1 MKCSNC
7 GKKVKKEGTYCLS
20 CGKEIMR
27 EPKVKQKLSKKAKV
41 IISVVCSIAILIS
54 GIIGGLYFYFSRND
68 IPTDPDSI
76 YVSFSEGFTDV
87 TVTDENSALE
97 AIASVADVIGIKNA
111 EKELKI
117 SSTNTVNGD
126 TYYRFGQYYEGIS
139 VYGRDVVIAAD
150 NDGTALAL
158 TGNFAKIENIKKYD
172 LDEIDKDS
180 VVVYGLD
187 PAKICTVSYENIDGE
202 EYCVFTDVKSKEVVD
217 RLCMTY
223 TASEKSYPYRE
234 TDGSYSM
241 YDSKRNIRILN
252 SKGKELEKTDFLL
265 IGDGKYQRTFY
276 TGKNKDK
283 RQNVFSG
290 HWGKYEV
297 EYIVNDNISV
307 VKSNTA
313 DGFDSSATKLMDNM
327 ALTYDFYLEKL
338 GRSGFDGSNGLIFAS
353 YNDNYDNGNNAYA
366 SGGSLLSFG
375 KHSTLS
381 VDLIAHEYT
390 HSVERMISS
399 MSYEGESGA
408 IMEGYSDIFGE
419 IVEDYSDGQM
429 DNDCDWVNPY
439 RNIIEP
445 LKTNNPNTYE
455 GENWKDTEN
464 KVNKKGKTQNDHG
477 NVHNNSTVISY
488 AAYLMNIGID
498 GTESKKIGTETL
510 ADLWYRALFIL
521 QSDATF
527 KQLANNITLIATHMV
542 RTGELSPNQL
552 QCVLEAFDKVGI
564 QNDKSYSTIKSGAKL
579 YVNDIYLNA
588 YDNYH
593 VTITEM
599 PKIQDYLSNKKLGKI
614 VIDTDV
620 LSTDGFS
627 LDLNPGNYLIS
638 LKDNCENG
646 SKNEFSRIIKVIDST
661 YRNRYTL
668 TTDNITVFTDF
679 GKAINRLTDFVG
691 LSIDEW
697 ETIMYSIYETDY
709 SVTESS
715 SWIPDAEGSDRILYY
730 DNRRIPVSFLTN
742 VGSSTSTIPSATD
755 TISAVCFE
763 QGNRG
768 NMYSVDGNI
777 NTDVTYSKLNEL
789 KDGILWQNELYV
801 FTYKVGDISIDF
813 EYYDR
818 PTDDSVA
825 DFIYVSKRDWNPE
838 YEGFDD
844 DYKESDKKYLSDMP
858 IIKESHYEGNMGDS
872 RIFLLNNPNDSS
884 IDSSA
889 YSNGNIALDGTV
901 CENGFEA
908 WLARWNYEPEI
919 SWASATFKL
928 DGDYSKL
935 TGKINITDGPRADG
949 NNWDDFDTTVYF
961 YDGNSLLASYN
972 LTPDNY
978 KKDINIDISGV
989 KELTIFVK
997 DNVAVSTGTSFALYE
1012 MLLE

>member
-1 MKCSNC
+1 MKCKNC
-7 GKKVKKEGTYCLS
+7 GEKVANKEKFCPKCGEEITYKNQDNKKSLNKK
-20 CGKEIMR
+20 
-27 EPKVKQKLSKKAKV
+27 SKAV
-41 IISVVCSIAILIS
+41 IAVICSLVLIISGTV
-54 GIIGGLYFYFSRND
+54 GGLYFFRNH
-68 IPTDPDSI
+68 TDNLTDSDSNYI
-76 YVSFSEGFTDV
+76 SFSEGFTDV
-87 TVTDENSALE
+87 LVTDEKSALE
-97 AIASVADVIGIKNA
+97 AIESVADVIGIKNA
-111 EKELKI
+111 KKELKI
-117 SSTNTVNGD
+117 SSTNIVNGD

-150 NDGTALAL
+150 DDGTALAL

-187 PAKICTVSYENIDGE
+187 PAKICTVSYEDIDGE
-202 EYCVFTDVKSKEVVD
+202 EYRVFTDVKSKEVVD

-223 TASEKSYPYRE
+223 TASEKTYPYRE
-234 TDGSYSM
+234 TDGTYSL

-252 SKGKELEKTDFLL
+252 SNGKELKHTNLSMNE
-265 IGDGKYQRTFY
+265 DGKCQLIIY
-276 TGKNKDK
+276 TGDNKEK
-283 RQNVFSG
+283 RQNVFNDY
-290 HWGKYEV
+290 WRKFEA
-297 EYIVNDNISV
+297 EYIVNDKISV

-327 ALTYDFYLEKL
+327 ALTYDFYLEKF
-338 GRSGFDGSNGLIFAS
+338 GRSGFDDNNGLIFAS
-353 YNDNYDNGNNAYA
+353 YNDNYDDGKNAYA
-366 SGGSLLSFG
+366 YAGSLLSFG

-429 DNDCDWVNPY
+429 DNDCDWVNPD

-445 LKTNNPNTYE
+445 LKTKNPEIYE
-455 GENWKDTEN
+455 EKNWKNTADEY
-464 KVNKKGKTQNDHG
+464 DHG
-477 NVHNNSTVISY
+477 HVHNNSTVISHT
-488 AAYLMNIGID
+488 AYLMNIGID
-498 GTESKKIGTETL
+498 GDESKKIDCDTL
-510 ADLWYRALFIL
+510 AKLWYRALFIM

-599 PKIQDYLSNKKLGKI
+599 PKIKDYLSNKKLGKI

-620 LSTDGFS
+620 SSTDGFS

-715 SWIPDAEGSDRILYY
+715 GWIPDAEGSDRILYY

-813 EYYDR
+813 EYNDR
-818 PTDDSVA
+818 PIDDSVA
-825 DFIYVSKRDWNPE
+825 DFIYVSKRDWDPE
-838 YEGFDD
+838 FEGFDD
-844 DYKESDKKYLSDMP
+844 DNKESDKKYLSDMP

-872 RIFLLNNPNDSS
+872 HIFLLNNPNDSS
-884 IDSSA
+884 VDSSA

-961 YDGNSLLASYN
+961 YDGDSLLASYN